1 MMIFEIILQ
10 HKESC
15 VRIYIKYNVL
25 LLEYYYYEI
34 LYYDYYYTAIKWL
47 RYTKN
52 LKCNVRNE
60 SAKSKVHVIKM
71 FL

>member
-1 MMIFEIILQ
+1 MMIFEIIIQ
-10 HKESC
+10 HKVSC

-47 RYTKN
+47 RYTKTLMN
-52 LKCNVRNE
+52 
-60 SAKSKVHVIKM
+60 KM
-71 FL
+71 

>member
-1 MMIFEIILQ
+1 MMIFEIIIL
-10 HKESC
+10 HKISC

-47 RYTKN
+47 RYTQN
-52 LKCNVRNE
+52 FNE
-60 SAKSKVHVIKM
+60 SNVMSEMNLQNQKSM
-71 FL
+71 L

>member
-10 HKESC
+10 HKVSC

-52 LKCNVRNE
+52 FNE
-60 SAKSKVHVIKM
+60 
-71 FL
+71 

>member
-1 MMIFEIILQ
+1 MMIFEIIIQ
-10 HKESC
+10 HKVSC

-47 RYTKN
+47 RYTKTLMN
-52 LKCNVRNE
+52 
-60 SAKSKVHVIKM
+60 KM
-71 FL
+71 QCQK